1 MAHERENDGL
11 PVTVEDKGDHLI
23 ATATDPEIVNPL
35 LLVPGMR
42 MVVGE
47 RGEVIVQPPTVEDVL
62 VTLDVAPGATAEVRD
77 RAIADGWDG
86 LFPPERDALEAA
98 GLAPDRE

>member
-1 MAHERENDGL
+1 MKREPMGL

-35 LLVPGMR
+35 LLVPGMT

-47 RGEVIVQPPTVEDVL
+47 HGELVVQPPTVADVL
-62 VTLDVAPGATAEVRD
+62 AALGVAPGASPEVRD
-77 RAIADGWDG
+77 RAVADGWAG
-86 LFPPERDALEAA
+86 LFPPERDTLDAA
-98 GLAPDRE
+98 GLAPK

>member
-35 LLVPGMR
+35 LLVPGMT

-47 RGEVIVQPPTVEDVL
+47 YGELIVQPPTVEDVL
-62 VTLDVAPGATAEVRD
+62 AALGVASDATAEQRD
-77 RAIADGWDG
+77 RAIADGWDD
-86 LFPPERDALEAA
+86 LFPPERDALDAA
-98 GLAPDRE
+98 GLAPRR

>member
-1 MAHERENDGL
+1 MKREPKRL

-35 LLVPGMR
+35 LLVPGMT

-47 RGEVIVQPPTVEDVL
+47 HGELIVQPPTVEDVL
-62 VTLDVAPGATAEVRD
+62 AALDVAPDATAEQRE
-77 RAIADGWDG
+77 RAIADGWAD
-86 LFPPERDALEAA
+86 LFPPERDVLGAA
-98 GLAPDRE
+98 GLAPAHE

>member
-1 MAHERENDGL
+1 MAHERAKPKGL
-11 PVTVEDKGDHLI
+11 PVTIEDNGDHLT

-47 RGEVIVQPPTVEDVL
+47 HGELIVQPPTVEDVL
-62 VTLDVAPGATAEVRD
+62 AGLGVAADAPSEMRE
-77 RAIADGWDG
+77 RAITDGWGD

-98 GLAPDRE
+98 GLAPRR